1 MYRLLIAD
9 DEEEIRNGLAD
20 CFPWGEVGFRVTA
33 RAENGKRAL
42 EIIEHEEVDAVL
54 TDIRM
59 PLMSGIDLA
68 RHIFERHLDLP
79 VVFLSAYKDF
89 AYAQKAIQ
97 YGVRRYVLKPTDY
110 SELASVFSALKREL
124 DSGISPATPDAPEGN
139 GAHVPKSRPDAD
151 GAAATRS
158 EGDADRAQAT
168 RSEPDARRAQ
178 TTRPDS
184 IIDFV
189 KGYVRREY
197 ATASLASAARM
208 AHLNA
213 QYLSRLFK
221 SATGEH
227 FNEYLQ
233 RIKMKKAAELL
244 ADVGYATYE
253 VSAIVGYRNPKNF
266 TRSFKRHFGMP
277 PRAYRLSAR
286 GFDDLD

>member
-20 CFPWGEVGFRVTA
+20 CFPWAELGFRVAA
-33 RAENGKRAL
+33 RAENGRRAM
-42 EIIEHEEVDAVL
+42 EIIEHGEVDAVL

-59 PLMSGIDLA
+59 PIMSGIDLA
-68 RHIFERHLDLP
+68 RIIFEKQLGLP

-89 AYAQKAIQ
+89 AYAQRAIQ

-110 SELASVFSALKREL
+110 SELASVFSTLKREL
-124 DSGISPATPDAPEGN
+124 DSGLSSGRLDAPQGDSSLPTRPEPRPN
-139 GAHVPKSRPDAD
+139 GALAP
-151 GAAATRS
+151 RS
-158 EGDADRAQAT
+158 
-168 RSEPDARRAQ
+168 
-178 TTRPDS
+178 DS

-197 ATASLASAARM
+197 ATASLAGAARL

-221 SATGEH
+221 SSTGEH

-233 RIKMKKAAELL
+233 RVKMRKAAELL

-266 TRSFKRHFGMP
+266 TRSFKRHFGVA
-277 PRAYRLSAR
+277 PRAYRQSAR
-286 GFDDLD
+286 GVDGAD

>member
-110 SELASVFSALKREL
+110 SELASVLSALKREL
-124 DSGISPATPDAPEGN
+124 DSGISPATPDALAPIWWPTAVAAWRAAGTASMAVGEVG
-139 GAHVPKSRPDAD
+139 GPARSETSKRTVRPSVLTNW
-151 GAAATRS
+151 AAAR
-158 EGDADRAQAT
+158 
-168 RSEPDARRAQ
+168 
-178 TTRPDS
+178 
-184 IIDFV
+184 
-189 KGYVRREY
+189 
-197 ATASLASAARM
+197 
-208 AHLNA
+208 
-213 QYLSRLFK
+213 
-221 SATGEH
+221 
-227 FNEYLQ
+227 
-233 RIKMKKAAELL
+233 
-244 ADVGYATYE
+244 
-253 VSAIVGYRNPKNF
+253 
-266 TRSFKRHFGMP
+266 
-277 PRAYRLSAR
+277 
-286 GFDDLD
+286 